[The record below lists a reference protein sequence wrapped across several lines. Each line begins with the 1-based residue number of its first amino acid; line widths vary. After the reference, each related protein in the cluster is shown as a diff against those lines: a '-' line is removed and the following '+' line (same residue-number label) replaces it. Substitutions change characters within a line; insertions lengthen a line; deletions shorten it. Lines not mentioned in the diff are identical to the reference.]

1 MRQPIDAN
9 AAQLL
14 IFFFAFFLRGRV
26 DIGQVIQ
33 DHPRGS
39 NVKRKRE
46 AGVGIPIGEIQ
57 REEEEAVASIVLQI
71 YN

>member
-1 MRQPIDAN
+1 M
-9 AAQLL
+9 
-14 IFFFAFFLRGRV
+14 RGRV

>member
-57 REEEEAVASIVLQI
+57 REEEAVASMVLQI